1 MFVFY
6 YDVLI
11 LKIKKIKNIYFNI
24 FLNKIYIYIYIYKPL
39 HCNFWEEDGTV
50 EKIGFHFI

>member
-11 LKIKKIKNIYFNI
+11 LKIKKIKKIYFNI
-24 FLNKIYIYIYIYKPL
+24 FLNKIYIYIYIYKNL
-39 HCNFWEEDGTV
+39 YTATFGR
-50 EKIGFHFI
+50 KMGQ